1 MDKYKL
7 NYMDVPYGRLPDYS
21 NKPNNT
27 VDTVDIIGAV
37 LKVENGP
44 NHTNIFYKDTFTLN
58 QTILLVLVRTKKTKS
73 SIFESKPKYQIEVGG
88 IYYCNSDTI
97 MTTCS
102 SSLQDDCHQL
112 KSLYK
117 LNHIIGNVSKTD
129 ITIRKLTDTDTDT
142 RGYRECT
149 QNLETYIDEEL
160 KLAKWDDFIIKYR
173 KFIKLGGKKTKK
185 KRTNKKYKNNISR
198 RYLR

>member
-1 MDKYKL
+1 
-7 NYMDVPYGRLPDYS
+7 
-21 NKPNNT
+21 
-27 VDTVDIIGAV
+27 V

-58 QTILLVLVRTKKTKS
+58 ETILPVLVRTKKTKS

-97 MTTCS
+97 MTPCS

-129 ITIRKLTDTDTDT
+129 ITIRKLTDTDT
-142 RGYRECT
+142 RGYQDCKKKL
-149 QNLETYIDEEL
+149 QIYIDEEL

-173 KFIKLGGKKTKK
+173 KFIKPGGKKTKK
-185 KRTNKKYKNNISR
+185 NTNE
-198 RYLR
+198 